1 MTEPPSPRRSVLAGS
16 VSRHPKI
23 AGLQGMSPLAARPP
37 RARGLGV
44 PFPLVGER
52 YERLEETLQICAQMW
67 DPHDNGPFEGK
78 HYKLAESLCS
88 PQPIHRP
95 SVLIGAGGER
105 MAPAISL
112 PADLG

>member
-1 MTEPPSPRRSVLAGS
+1 
-16 VSRHPKI
+16 
-23 AGLQGMSPLAARPP
+23 MSPLAARPP